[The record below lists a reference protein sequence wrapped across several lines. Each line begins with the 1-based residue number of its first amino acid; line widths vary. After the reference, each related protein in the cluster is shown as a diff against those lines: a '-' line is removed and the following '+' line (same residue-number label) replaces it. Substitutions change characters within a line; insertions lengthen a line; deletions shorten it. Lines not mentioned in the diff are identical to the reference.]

1 LGKAYTYLRVSRT
14 LAQAGRSL
22 FSSMSRRA
30 RKGVPSEAR
39 VYANVNAERPTSYS
53 DYENSTPPWRAQD
66 DYEVVRKIGRG
77 KYSEVFEGVH
87 SLTRQ
92 PCVIK
97 ILKPVKVSKIKR
109 EIKILQSV
117 CGGPNIITLLDCVQ
131 DPVSQTPS
139 LVFEH
144 VNNTEF
150 KQLYP
155 AFRDL
160 DVRFYVYQILKALDF
175 SHSQGIMHR
184 DIKPQNVMIDHKKR
198 QLRLIDWG
206 LAEFYHKRMEYN
218 VRVASRYF
226 KGPELL
232 VGLRDYD
239 YSIDIW
245 SLGCMLAGIIF
256 QKEPF
261 FMGSDNYDQLAKI
274 TQVLGT
280 KGLEEYIAKYG
291 VALDREFEGRLPS
304 CHKVD
309 WSSLVTPNNRHL
321 VNSEA
326 IALLDKMLCYD
337 HYMRVT
343 AGEALADPYFA
354 SVREEEAKQLVA
366 QAVGL
371 EGLRPSTTAA
381 ATAGQFRQ
389 TSTMSDATKTSKSG
403 PSFLSAQSQS

>member
-1 LGKAYTYLRVSRT
+1 MSR
-14 LAQAGRSL
+14 
-22 FSSMSRRA
+22 RRA
-30 RKGVPSEAR
+30 RKGAPSEAR
-39 VYANVNAERPTSYS
+39 VYANINAERPASYS
-53 DYENSTPPWRAQD
+53 DYENSTPQWRAQD

-87 SLTRQ
+87 STTRQ

-131 DPVSQTPS
+131 DPVSKTPS

-150 KQLYP
+150 RALYP
-155 AFRDL
+155 TFQDY
-160 DVRFYVYQILKALDF
+160 DVRFYMYQILKALDF
-175 SHSQGIMHR
+175 CHSQGIMHR
-184 DIKPQNVMIDHKKR
+184 DVKPHNVMIDHKKR

-206 LAEFYHKRMEYN
+206 LAEFYHLRMEYN

-239 YSIDIW
+239 YSLDIW

-261 FMGSDNYDQLAKI
+261 FMGSDNYDQLVKI
-274 TQVLGT
+274 TQMLGT
-280 KGLEEYIAKYG
+280 AGLDEYISKYG
-291 VALDREFEGRLPS
+291 IRLDSEFDGILTKQE
-304 CHKVD
+304 KVP
-309 WSSLVTPNNRHL
+309 WSTL
-321 VNSEA
+321 VNSRNKHLANAQA
-326 IALLDKMLCYD
+326 IALLDRMLVYD
-337 HYMRVT
+337 HYMRPT
-343 AGEALADPYFA
+343 AAEAMQDPFFD
-354 SVREEEAKQLVA
+354 VIRKEEAEA
-366 QAVGL
+366 AAA
-371 EGLRPSTTAA
+371 TTAA
-381 ATAGQFRQ
+381 PASAPAT
-389 TSTMSDATKTSKSG
+389 TSSTS
-403 PSFLSAQSQS
+403 